1 MFLLNNQPLQI
12 DTAFSHNGV
21 NYPQNWLRLATQQ
34 ERAAIGITE
43 APEPAWYD
51 DRFYWGVDN
60 PKQLNDRLEVQE
72 DGSPLLVKV
81 YDQATNSMIDTAEQV
96 VTKGLKSQWTDQIKD
111 TTNKLLAATDWMVIR
126 KVERNIDIPAE
137 TVTFRAAVLAEC
149 DRLVTA
155 IAAAADV
162 ESLITVVTNQS
173 WQ

>member
-21 NYPQNWLRLATQQ
+21 NYPQNWLRLATPQ

-51 DRFYWGVDN
+51 DRFYWGVGNAKD
-60 PKQLNDRLEVQE
+60 LD
-72 DGSPLLVKV
+72 
-81 YDQATNSMIDTAEQV
+81 
-96 VTKGLKSQWTDQIKD
+96 GLKTQWTDQVKD

-162 ESLITVVTNQS
+162 EALITVVTNQS

>member
-51 DRFYWGVDN
+51 DRFYWGVGNAKD
-60 PKQLNDRLEVQE
+60 LD
-72 DGSPLLVKV
+72 
-81 YDQATNSMIDTAEQV
+81 
-96 VTKGLKSQWTDQIKD
+96 GLKTQWTDQVKD

-155 IAAAADV
+155 IAAAANV
-162 ESLITVVTNQS
+162 EALITVVTNQS

>member
-21 NYPQNWLRLATQQ
+21 NYPQNWLRLATPQ

-60 PKQLNDRLEVQE
+60 PKDLD
-72 DGSPLLVKV
+72 
-81 YDQATNSMIDTAEQV
+81 
-96 VTKGLKSQWTDQIKD
+96 GLKTQWTDQVKD

-155 IAAAADV
+155 IAAAANV
-162 ESLITVVTNQS
+162 EALITVVTNQS

>member
-21 NYPQNWLRLATQQ
+21 NYPQNWLRLATPQ

-60 PKQLNDRLEVQE
+60 PKDLD
-72 DGSPLLVKV
+72 
-81 YDQATNSMIDTAEQV
+81 
-96 VTKGLKSQWTDQIKD
+96 GLKTQWTDQVKD

-137 TVTFRAAVLAEC
+137 TVTFRATVLAEC

-162 ESLITVVTNQS
+162 EALITVVTNQS

>member
-21 NYPQNWLRLATQQ
+21 NYPQNWLRLATPQ

-51 DRFYWGVDN
+51 DRFYWGVGNAKD
-60 PKQLNDRLEVQE
+60 LD
-72 DGSPLLVKV
+72 
-81 YDQATNSMIDTAEQV
+81 
-96 VTKGLKSQWTDQIKD
+96 GLKTYWTDQVKD
-111 TTNKLLAATDWMVIR
+111 TTNKLLAETDWMVIR

-162 ESLITVVTNQS
+162 EALITVVTNQS

>member
-21 NYPQNWLRLATQQ
+21 NYPQNWLRLATPQ
-34 ERAAIGITE
+34 ERAEIGITE
-43 APEPAWYD
+43 APEPTWFD
-51 DRFYWGVDN
+51 ERFYWGVDN
-60 PKQLNDRLEVQE
+60 PKDLD
-72 DGSPLLVKV
+72 
-81 YDQATNSMIDTAEQV
+81 
-96 VTKGLKSQWTDQIKD
+96 GLKAQWTDQIKAIASS
-111 TTNKLLAATDWMVIR
+111 LLSATDWMVIR

>member
-21 NYPQNWLRLATQQ
+21 NYPQNWLRLATPQ
-34 ERAAIGITE
+34 ERAVIGITE

-60 PKQLNDRLEVQE
+60 PKDLD
-72 DGSPLLVKV
+72 
-81 YDQATNSMIDTAEQV
+81 
-96 VTKGLKSQWTDQIKD
+96 GLKAQWTDQVKD

-162 ESLITVVTNQS
+162 EALITVVTNQS

>member
-21 NYPQNWLRLATQQ
+21 NYPQNWLRLATPQ

-51 DRFYWGVDN
+51 DRFYWGVGNAKD
-60 PKQLNDRLEVQE
+60 LD
-72 DGSPLLVKV
+72 
-81 YDQATNSMIDTAEQV
+81 
-96 VTKGLKSQWTDQIKD
+96 GLKTQWTDQVKD

-126 KVERNIDIPAE
+126 KVERNIDIPAD

-162 ESLITVVTNQS
+162 EALINVVTNQS

>member
-21 NYPQNWLRLATQQ
+21 NYPQNWLRLATPQ

-60 PKQLNDRLEVQE
+60 PKDLD
-72 DGSPLLVKV
+72 
-81 YDQATNSMIDTAEQV
+81 
-96 VTKGLKSQWTDQIKD
+96 GLKTQWTDQVRA
-111 TTNKLLAATDWMVIR
+111 TSSSLLAATDWMVIR

-155 IAAAADV
+155 IAAAANV
-162 ESLITVVTNQS
+162 EALITVVTNQS

>member
-21 NYPQNWLRLATQQ
+21 NYPQNWLRLATPQ

-60 PKQLNDRLEVQE
+60 PKDLD
-72 DGSPLLVKV
+72 
-81 YDQATNSMIDTAEQV
+81 
-96 VTKGLKSQWTDQIKD
+96 GLKTQWTDQVKD

-126 KVERNIDIPAE
+126 KLERNIDIPAE

-155 IAAAADV
+155 IAAAANV
-162 ESLITVVTNQS
+162 EALITVVTNQS

>member
-21 NYPQNWLRLATQQ
+21 NYPQNWLRLATPQ

-51 DRFYWGVDN
+51 DRFYWGVGNAKD
-60 PKQLNDRLEVQE
+60 LD
-72 DGSPLLVKV
+72 
-81 YDQATNSMIDTAEQV
+81 
-96 VTKGLKSQWTDQIKD
+96 GLKTQWTDQVKD

-126 KVERNIDIPAE
+126 KVERNIDIPAD

>member
-21 NYPQNWLRLATQQ
+21 NYPQNWLRLATPQ
-34 ERAAIGITE
+34 ERAVIGITE

-60 PKQLNDRLEVQE
+60 PKDL
-72 DGSPLLVKV
+72 DGLKT
-81 YDQATNSMIDTAEQV
+81 QWTEQV
-96 VTKGLKSQWTDQIKD
+96 KD

-162 ESLITVVTNQS
+162 EALITVVTNQS

>member
-21 NYPQNWLRLATQQ
+21 NYPQNWLRLATPQ

-60 PKQLNDRLEVQE
+60 PKDLD
-72 DGSPLLVKV
+72 
-81 YDQATNSMIDTAEQV
+81 
-96 VTKGLKSQWTDQIKD
+96 GLKTQWTDQVKD

-162 ESLITVVTNQS
+162 ESLITVVANQS

>member
-43 APEPAWYD
+43 APDPAWYD
-51 DRFYWGVDN
+51 DRFYWGVGNAKD
-60 PKQLNDRLEVQE
+60 LD
-72 DGSPLLVKV
+72 
-81 YDQATNSMIDTAEQV
+81 
-96 VTKGLKSQWTDQIKD
+96 GLKTQWASQVRATSSS
-111 TTNKLLAATDWMVIR
+111 LLAATDWMVIR

-155 IAAAADV
+155 IAAAEDV
-162 ESLITVVTNQS
+162 EALITVVTNQS

>member
-21 NYPQNWLRLATQQ
+21 NYPQNWLRLATPQ
-34 ERAAIGITE
+34 ERAVIGITE

-60 PKQLNDRLEVQE
+60 PKDLD
-72 DGSPLLVKV
+72 
-81 YDQATNSMIDTAEQV
+81 
-96 VTKGLKSQWTDQIKD
+96 GLKTQWTDQVKD

-155 IAAAADV
+155 IAAAANV
-162 ESLITVVTNQS
+162 EALITVVTNQS

>member
-21 NYPQNWLRLATQQ
+21 NYPQNWLRLATPQ

-51 DRFYWGVDN
+51 DRFYWGVGNAKD
-60 PKQLNDRLEVQE
+60 LD
-72 DGSPLLVKV
+72 S
-81 YDQATNSMIDTAEQV
+81 
-96 VTKGLKSQWTDQIKD
+96 LKTQWTDQVKD
-111 TTNKLLAATDWMVIR
+111 TTNKLLYATDWMVIR
-126 KVERNIDIPAE
+126 KLERNVDIPAE

-162 ESLITVVTNQS
+162 ESLITVVANQS

>member
-21 NYPQNWLRLATQQ
+21 NYPQNWLRLATPQ

-60 PKQLNDRLEVQE
+60 PKDLD
-72 DGSPLLVKV
+72 
-81 YDQATNSMIDTAEQV
+81 
-96 VTKGLKSQWTDQIKD
+96 GLKTQWTDQVKD

-162 ESLITVVTNQS
+162 EALITVVTNQS

>member
-21 NYPQNWLRLATQQ
+21 NYPQNWLRLATPQ

-60 PKQLNDRLEVQE
+60 PKDLD
-72 DGSPLLVKV
+72 
-81 YDQATNSMIDTAEQV
+81 
-96 VTKGLKSQWTDQIKD
+96 GLKTQWTSQVRA
-111 TTNKLLAATDWMVIR
+111 TSSSLLAATDWMVIR

-162 ESLITVVTNQS
+162 EALITVVTNQS

>member
-21 NYPQNWLRLATQQ
+21 NYPQNWLRLATPQ

-51 DRFYWGVDN
+51 DRFYWGVGNAKD
-60 PKQLNDRLEVQE
+60 LD
-72 DGSPLLVKV
+72 S
-81 YDQATNSMIDTAEQV
+81 
-96 VTKGLKSQWTDQIKD
+96 LKTQWTDQVKD

-126 KVERNIDIPAE
+126 KLERNVDIPAE

-162 ESLITVVTNQS
+162 ESLITVVANQS

>member
-21 NYPQNWLRLATQQ
+21 NYPQNWLRLATPQ

-43 APEPAWYD
+43 APEHAWYD

-60 PKQLNDRLEVQE
+60 PKDLD
-72 DGSPLLVKV
+72 
-81 YDQATNSMIDTAEQV
+81 
-96 VTKGLKSQWTDQIKD
+96 GLKTYWTDQVRD
-111 TTNKLLAATDWMVIR
+111 TSSKLLAATDWMVIR

-162 ESLITVVTNQS
+162 EALITVVTNQS

>member
-21 NYPQNWLRLATQQ
+21 NYPQNWLRLATPQ

-60 PKQLNDRLEVQE
+60 PKDLD
-72 DGSPLLVKV
+72 
-81 YDQATNSMIDTAEQV
+81 
-96 VTKGLKSQWTDQIKD
+96 GLKTQWTDQVKD

-162 ESLITVVTNQS
+162 EALITVVSNQS

>member
-21 NYPQNWLRLATQQ
+21 NYPQNWLRLATPQ

-60 PKQLNDRLEVQE
+60 PKDLD
-72 DGSPLLVKV
+72 
-81 YDQATNSMIDTAEQV
+81 
-96 VTKGLKSQWTDQIKD
+96 GLKTYWTDQVKD

-162 ESLITVVTNQS
+162 EALITVVTNQS